1 MARTGKHPPI
11 FNVPPVVTAILAVTV
26 AIHLFRMVLSDATDW
41 SVFGQFALVPRRDLQ
56 DFPDALLPLVGHA
69 FLHADWTHLLINCG
83 FLLAFGGAIGR
94 LMPAPRL
101 LLF

>member
-1 MARTGKHPPI
+1 
-11 FNVPPVVTAILAVTV
+11 
-26 AIHLFRMVLSDATDW
+26 MVLSDATDW

-83 FLLAFGGAIGR
+83 FLLAFGGAIGT
-94 LMPAPRL
+94 LTLFALVANYIPARRASRVDPMIALRSE
-101 LLF
+101 